1 MFRRCTTFI
10 YYFCISNSQETYG
23 FFIPTWRRFDVP
35 GCLGGHVGTGNIVA
49 AGRPRAA
56 SCGCVSVCARRR
68 SISQRTIITIVS
80 RMSIATLLQ
89 VLGRAEAQIAT
100 SLVADLESPTI
111 ASSSLRK
118 ISADLPIAIAAA
130 DFFAAIK
137 PTWSC

>member
-1 MFRRCTTFI
+1 
-10 YYFCISNSQETYG
+10 
-23 FFIPTWRRFDVP
+23 
-35 GCLGGHVGTGNIVA
+35 
-49 AGRPRAA
+49 
-56 SCGCVSVCARRR
+56 
-68 SISQRTIITIVS
+68 
-80 RMSIATLLQ
+80 MSIATLLQ